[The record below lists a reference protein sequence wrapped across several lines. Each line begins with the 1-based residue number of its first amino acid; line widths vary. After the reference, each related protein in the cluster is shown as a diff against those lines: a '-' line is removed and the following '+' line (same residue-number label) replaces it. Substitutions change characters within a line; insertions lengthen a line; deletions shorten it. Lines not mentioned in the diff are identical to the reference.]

1 MTKLIVK
8 RSIQT
13 ITLLIFLLTMYVLI
27 FGTIAIRNN
36 KLLNIFG
43 YSYGLVP
50 SDSMDGVAP
59 EGSEIQSFKK
69 GSIIIVKFSDF
80 DDLKINDVVVFQSE
94 EEGIP
99 LKVHRIVEEHSN
111 YYVTKGDHE
120 SSILDTNDL
129 VTREKYQAKV
139 INVFYFFGIASS
151 FTNFRGIIL
160 LVIIVILFASM
171 LYQIYNVV
179 KNHNESKRNE
189 ISEEELEALIEARL
203 NEIKRNEDNEK

>member
-8 RSIQT
+8 RSLQT

-27 FGTIAIRNN
+27 FGTIALRNN

-59 EGSEIQSFKK
+59 EGATIDSFKK
-69 GSIIIVKFSDF
+69 GSIVIVKFIDF
-80 DDLKINDVVVFQSE
+80 DDLKINDVVVFKSDE
-94 EEGIP
+94 AGIP
-99 LKVHRIVEEHSN
+99 LKVHRIVEEHDN
-111 YYVTKGDHE
+111 YYVTKGDHA
-120 SSILDTNDL
+120 SSSLDSNDL
-129 VTREKYQAKV
+129 VTKEKYQAKV
-139 INVFYFFGIASS
+139 INVFYLFGIASS

-179 KNHNESKRNE
+179 KHKNESKRKE
-189 ISEEELEALIEARL
+189 ISDEELEELIEARL